1 MADIEQK
8 PEKEKNL
15 LSIQRKL
22 LINLLGVKKDI
33 PTDILQYTL
42 SLISIEFDLDELLS
56 DAYDSRKIIK
66 AF

>member
-1 MADIEQK
+1 MANIEQK

-33 PTDILQYTL
+33 PKDILQYTL